1 MTVKEL
7 FEKYC
12 EKTEDGEY
20 VVQGHCIKLCPA
32 TAEELQRFRDLCR
45 GYLLRQDVC
54 EEMAA
59 FYAQT
64 NSFLGYNKCDDGAL
78 FEWWKPKHHE
88 VWLGNL
94 DDMEFIYDDLEDVYG
109 IRYSTETECFAKYKS
124 LMEMLEAIVSDS

>member
-20 VVQGHCIKLCPA
+20 VIQGHCIKLCPA
-32 TAEELQRFRDLCR
+32 TAEELQRFKDLCHR
-45 GYLLRQDVC
+45 YSLRQDAC

-59 FYAQT
+59 FFAQT
-64 NSFLGYNKCDDGAL
+64 NSFLGYNKCDDEAL
-78 FEWWKPKHHE
+78 FEWWKLKHHE
-88 VWLGNL
+88 VWLGNF
-94 DDMEFIYDDLEDVYG
+94 DDMEFIYDATEGVYG

-124 LMEMLEAIVSDS
+124 LMEMLEAIVRDS

>member
-20 VVQGHCIKLCPA
+20 VVQGHCVKLCPA
-32 TAEELQRFRDLCR
+32 TAEELQEFKDLCR
-45 GYLLRQDVC
+45 GYLLRYDAY

-59 FYAQT
+59 FFKQT
-64 NSFLGYNKCDDGAL
+64 NSFLGYHKCNDEAL

-94 DDMEFIYDDLEDVYG
+94 DSMEFIYDDLEDIYG